1 MLPIAVQWV
10 FAVMMLLLV
19 GGVSWIAYMQ
29 IRIATANYNLE
40 LYDKRYRVFEAAE
53 AFLRHLLVEGKVSDF
68 ALNEFN
74 IGIAGAVFLFDNDLN
89 IYLDALRR
97 RSLSLSALTDQLA
110 LMECD
115 AEGRDEVIDKIDAWL
130 IDFKLEYARLVS
142 AFRPYL
148 SSRGI

>member
-10 FAVMMLLLV
+10 LAVVMLLLV
-19 GGVSWIAYMQ
+19 GGVAWIAYMQ
-29 IRIATANYNLE
+29 LRIATAKHNLD
-40 LYDKRYRVFEAAE
+40 LYDKRYRVFDAAGV
-53 AFLRHLLVEGKVSDF
+53 FLRQLLVEGKVSDR

-74 IGIAGAVFLFDNDLN
+74 ISIAGAVFLFDNDLN

-110 LMECD
+110 TMGPD

-130 IDFKLEYARLVS
+130 IDFKSEYSRLVS
-142 AFRPYL
+142 AFSPYL
-148 SSRGI
+148 KNRGI